1 MNSFALLLVCIQAC
15 LVQSVFSQCTSRAA
29 VAADRGIIGGYGLG
43 APCSLGYG
51 LEAPYGWAGYAD
63 FGYPA
68 GAYGID
74 AYGGIG
80 EGNVAVAGELPVAGT
95 TAVAGQVPIMGAVK
109 FGGDVCAAGSVSI
122 AGKCACGCGEYG
134 YGLGAPYLY

>member
-1 MNSFALLLVCIQAC
+1 MNSFAFLLVCIQAC

-43 APCSLGYG
+43 APYGLGCGYG

-63 FGYPA
+63 YGY
-68 GAYGID
+68 GLD

-122 AGKCACGCGEYG
+122 AGKCDCGCGEVYG